1 MQTRILDALPAPVR
15 RPTQAVVTEVRTVL
29 DARLPGLAA
38 EIAFWVLLSLPALL
52 VAGIAAAGIATDRM
66 LGTDWQEQVIARATE
81 VATVALTPGTI
92 DQVVEPVLERMLEGG
107 GAGVVSFAFLA
118 AVWTA
123 SRAVKTVLTTLA
135 IVSERSD
142 VRSGWQDRL
151 LGFGITLGGL
161 VVGTVLAPLLI
172 AGPGAGQLLQDAA
185 PLELSGLARIWSVGY
200 WPTVIVLATLALA
213 ALYHFGVPGRTR
225 WRWALPGA
233 GLATGVWLAGSAG
246 LRIYGSWVVDADGAY
261 GPLAGPIVGLLWLWV
276 TGFAVLLGG
285 LLNARLA
292 RHSVPS
298 TADAAGSDASDED
311 ADRTTATDRSSDQS
325 ATGTSNEKTAPS
337 STRLTTPN

>member
-1 MQTRILDALPAPVR
+1 MQTRFLDSLPAPVR
-15 RPTQAVVTEVRTVL
+15 RPIQRVVSEIRTVL

-52 VAGIAAAGIATDRM
+52 VAGIAAAGIATDRI
-66 LGTDWQEQVIARATE
+66 LGTTWQDQVIARASE

-92 DQVVEPVLERMLEGG
+92 DQVVEPVLRRLLDGG

-135 IVSERSD
+135 IVSERAD
-142 VRSGWQDRL
+142 LRSGWQDRL
-151 LGFGITLGGL
+151 LGFAITLGGL
-161 VVGTVLAPLLI
+161 LVGIVLAPLLV
-172 AGPGAGQLLQDAA
+172 AGPGAGQLLDDTA
-185 PLELSGLARIWSVGY
+185 PLELSGLARIWAVAY
-200 WPTVIVLATLALA
+200 WPTVVVAATLALA
-213 ALYHFGVPGRTR
+213 ALYHLGVPGRTR

-233 GLATGVWLAGSAG
+233 VLATAVWLAGSAG

-292 RHSVPS
+292 HHSPAPAVEDTS
-298 TADAAGSDASDED
+298 AAADHSG
-311 ADRTTATDRSSDQS
+311 DQS
-325 ATGTSNEKTAPS
+325 ASGTSNEKTVPS
-337 STRLTTPN
+337 SRRLTTPN